1 MQSKIITNFCWFIT
15 LVVTSLLLANRVA
28 AQANLTDSGMTVTVS
43 PATAYL
49 KILPGNRETHTITI
63 VSQSSQVL
71 EITPK
76 IVDFRPDGRTG
87 QPILSDTTN
96 FPYLVDGTS
105 RFPPIILQP
114 KERAQL
120 TLAFNPPPGSPDK
133 EYPMTV
139 IFTARP
145 ASTGITTDS
154 ASDISGAVASNIIVL
169 ISKEQEPSPQVS
181 IKDFGTFRLV
191 DSFGMISLKPIAENE
206 SFAAIVASGSAS
218 IKNWQ
223 GKPLAEFPLYP
234 DSILGLSTRELR
246 SFIIEN
252 TPGNEAEPQLVPKPF
267 QFDKPFLFGIYRIGL
282 VLNTEEAEITLVAL
296 PFSIIFAIL
305 VGAGSY
311 GIYTL
316 ITKKLSR

>member
-1 MQSKIITNFCWFIT
+1 MKSRTITNVCLFVIFAT
-15 LVVTSLLLANRVA
+15 LSLLMANKVG
-28 AQANLTDSGMTVTVS
+28 AQSNTGMTITVT

-76 IVDFRPDGRTG
+76 VVDFRPDGRTG

-105 RFPPIILQP
+105 HFPPIILQP

-120 TLAFNPPPGSPDK
+120 TLAFNPPAGSPDK

-145 ASTGITTDS
+145 ASAVDAMNS
-154 ASDISGAVASNIIVL
+154 ASEISGAVASNIIVL
-169 ISKEQEPSPQVS
+169 VSKEQEPPPQVS

-191 DSFGMISLKPIAENE
+191 DSFGLISLKPIAENE

-252 TPGNEAEPQLVPKPF
+252 TPENESEPLLVPKPF

-296 PFSIIFAIL
+296 PFSIIVAIL

-311 GIYTL
+311 GAYTL
-316 ITKKLSR
+316 VTKRLRS